1 VAPRANQNLA
11 FKFFGPYTILQ
22 RNGPLAYKLQL
33 PEHPAIHLVFHVSQ
47 LKSALGS
54 QHQFVPELP
63 PATNLLLVPL
73 QVVKRRMIRR
83 GGCMV
88 AQVKVI
94 WSRLDPSL
102 VTWDD
107 AAALQSTDSI
117 SSCVGLVASG
127 V

>member
-1 VAPRANQNLA
+1 
-11 FKFFGPYTILQ
+11 
-22 RNGPLAYKLQL
+22 
-33 PEHPAIHLVFHVSQ
+33 
-47 LKSALGS
+47 
-54 QHQFVPELP
+54 
-63 PATNLLLVPL
+63 
-73 QVVKRRMIRR
+73 
-83 GGCMV
+83 MV